1 MNFVPSLAVSGKAA
15 GQFFTPESVAKS
27 LVQWVLRS
35 PADVLIDP
43 SCGDGILLAHHPQ
56 SRGIELDPYS
66 AWVARERVPS
76 AAIDCTDFFTWAADT
91 SERFDCAAGNPPFI
105 RYQSFKGL
113 SKNAAAAI
121 CQAVGVKLSGLT
133 STWPAFLIATASL
146 LKPGGRMAFVVP
158 AEIGHAPYAKE
169 LLEYLLRAFSTVHV
183 IAIREKLFPRLSQ
196 DCWILYCD
204 GRGGTTPDIRFSRID
219 RFEPSAEPPVPDEVV
234 RWSTLMR
241 EWRGRLRP
249 LLISKDARERY
260 LSISTDSKAIKF
272 GDFAKIGIGYVSGDN
287 EFFHL
292 TPSQARLHKIPTEY
306 LVTTV
311 RRGRSLQSNVVDQ
324 HLVERWQ
331 AADEPCLLLNLPPT
345 GGLPETV
352 SRYLATDQGHEAS
365 NSYKCRVRR
374 PWYSVPGVSRP
385 DYFLQY
391 MSGADVRLA
400 RNDAGA
406 VCTNS
411 VHAVH
416 LRDAQK
422 ARKALSTWG
431 SDYTKLSCELEG
443 HPLGGGMLKLEPRE
457 AGRIGFICEG
467 LVLPHL
473 IFAEALSEMR
483 RWRHQT

>member
-43 SCGDGILLAHHPQ
+43 SCGDGALLAHHPQ

-121 CQAVGVKLSGLT
+121 CRAVGVKLSGLT

-183 IAIREKLFPRLSQ
+183 IAIREKLFPQLSQ
-196 DCWILYCD
+196 DCWLLYCD
-204 GRGGTTPDIRFSRID
+204 GRGGTTLDVCFSRVHH
-219 RFEPSAEPPVPDEVV
+219 FEPSTEPPIPDEFV
-234 RWSTLMR
+234 RWSRLILD
-241 EWRGRLRP
+241 WRGRLRP
-249 LLISKDARERY
+249 LLISTDAREHY
-260 LSISTDSKAIKF
+260 LSIRTEPTAIHF

-292 TPSQARLHKIPTEY
+292 SPSQARLHQIPTEY

-352 SRYLATDQGHEAS
+352 SRYLGTDQGNEAS
-365 NSYKCRVRR
+365 KRYKCRVRR
-374 PWYSVPGVSRP
+374 CLVFRDRTTSCSTCRAPMFGSRETMPGRFVRIVSTP
-385 DYFLQY
+385 
-391 MSGADVRLA
+391 
-400 RNDAGA
+400 
-406 VCTNS
+406 
-411 VHAVH
+411 
-416 LRDAQK
+416 
-422 ARKALSTWG
+422 STFA
-431 SDYTKLSCELEG
+431 
-443 HPLGGGMLKLEPRE
+443 MLKKRGTRSQLGDLTTRSS
-457 AGRIGFICEG
+457 AANWRDT
-467 LVLPHL
+467 HWA
-473 IFAEALSEMR
+473 AEC
-483 RWRHQT
+483 